1 MSDVL
6 HWLLTFATIELIV
19 AFGVVFLL
27 RARRRAVI
35 GEERFVQRGPRSVS
49 LVLLAALLAVFL
61 VALSTP
67 TEHRTLTLT
76 LLVAATGVLWLQ
88 PRPDDGAFGALGVR
102 HGWSAR
108 RFEDLEEWRLTG
120 DHLRFRLRGE
130 WVAVDLPRGEH
141 ASVRALLSGKCGDR
155 ESRFSA

>member
-6 HWLLTFATIELIV
+6 HWLLTFATLELIV
-19 AFGVVFLL
+19 AFGLVLLL
-27 RARRRAVI
+27 RSKRQAVI

-49 LVLLAALLAVFL
+49 LVLLAAVLAVFF
-61 VALSTP
+61 VSLSSP
-67 TEHRTLTLT
+67 AEGRTLTLT
-76 LLVAATGVLWLQ
+76 LLVAGAAVLWLQ

-102 HGWSAR
+102 YGWSAR

-141 ASVRALLSGKCGDR
+141 VAVRALLAGKCGDR